1 VDKLDEI
8 FCLQSKFD
16 QDLARRR
23 NLDYDMS
30 TWVQKEVLALISEL
44 AELLDEVNFKWW
56 KNAKTVDVEAIHEEL
71 ADILHFYVSLCLKV
85 GLDATGL
92 HKAYVTKNRENFLR
106 QQGLS
111 QRTGYES

>member
-1 VDKLDEI
+1 MDKLDEI
-8 FCLQSKFD
+8 FYLQYRFD

-30 TWVQKEVLALISEL
+30 TWVQKGILALVSEM

-56 KNAKTVDVEAIHEEL
+56 KNAKPVDVEAIHEEL

-85 GLDATGL
+85 GLDAPGL
-92 HKAYVTKNRENFLR
+92 HKAYVAKNRENFLR

-111 QRTGYES
+111 DRAGYES